1 MRDQLFL
8 HAHRLMRNEN
18 YTQEMREMAKHAFE
32 TGLSYRFVAETLKI
46 PLYTAR
52 EWQAS
57 LLRGEL
63 SWAQDVRTRK
73 TAAVTDEEKLDF
85 LEKIAAGELSVK
97 AVARECGVCPST
109 VRYWRKTM
117 RETQAGDA
125 PPRPAFPSNPRNPKT
140 PHKKGDSPEGK
151 SPEDKQLSLF

>member
-1 MRDQLFL
+1 
-8 HAHRLMRNEN
+8 MRNDN
-18 YTQEMREMAKHAFE
+18 YTQDMREMAKHAFE
-32 TGLSYRFVAETLKI
+32 SGLSYRFVAQALKI

-63 SWAQDVRTRK
+63 SWSQEGHTRK
-73 TAAVTDEEKLDF
+73 VADLTEEEKLDI

-97 AVARECGVCPST
+97 AAARECGVCPST

-117 RETQAGDA
+117 REAQEGDA
-125 PPRPAFPSNPRNPKT
+125 LPRPAFPSNPRNPKT
-140 PHKKGDSPEGK
+140 PHKKGDSPEDE
-151 SPEDKQLSLF
+151 SPEERQLSLF